1 MKRVIRELTKEKYIQ
16 ATEHRNAA
24 GIFTPQEVMAYGVYQ
39 ERFYEQDGK
48 YYVDFMLG
56 DCCD

>member
-24 GIFTPQEVMAYGVYQ
+24 GIFTPQEVMGYGVYNEKNY
-39 ERFYEQDGK
+39 ERDGK

-56 DCCD
+56 D

>member
-1 MKRVIRELTKEKYIQ
+1 MKSVHREI
-16 ATEHRNAA
+16 TEEQFRNVMERHTTE
-24 GIFTPQEVMAYGVYQ
+24 GIFQPQEVMGYGVYQ
-39 ERFYEQDGK
+39 ERFYELDGK